1 MYTEQITQ
9 AMAIGLPV
17 NPQVINNAS
26 KLAGGVDMS
35 LSRRAIFIL
44 EIGAVTGGGSINAQ
58 LVEDVNQN
66 LSTATNLAG
75 NNTSVTGLTTANKIT
90 TFEVRAGQLSKRYL
104 GLKITETGSQNVV
117 LCCLAW
123 GDEGVHK
130 PNNANNGTNVATQ
143 NVVS

>member
-1 MYTEQITQ
+1 VYTEQITQ
-9 AMAIGLPV
+9 RLALMNGA
-17 NPQVINNAS
+17 NPQTLNNS
-26 KLAGGVDMS
+26 NVTAGSVDMQQ
-35 LSRRAIFIL
+35 SRRAFFAL
-44 EIGAVTGGGSINAQ
+44 YLGAVTGGGSITAQ
-58 LVEDVNQN
+58 LVEDTQAS
-66 LSTATNLAG
+66 LATATNLAG
-75 NNTSVTGLTTANKIT
+75 SNTSQVVNTANKIT